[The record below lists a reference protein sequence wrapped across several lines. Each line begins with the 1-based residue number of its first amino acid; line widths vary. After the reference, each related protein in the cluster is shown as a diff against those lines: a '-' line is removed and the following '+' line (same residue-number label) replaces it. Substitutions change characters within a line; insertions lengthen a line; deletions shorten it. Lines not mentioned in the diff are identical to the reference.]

1 MPLTVLVVGASGNT
15 GKHVVKKLL
24 HQGHVVKVIVR
35 SQERMMDALSPP
47 TLTPSDNVDGTD
59 DTTTKKELSS
69 DDNTLPKERLI
80 VTEKS
85 LLDMTTDD
93 LKSHVSDA
101 DAVVSCLGHNLSFQG
116 IWRDSYTLV
125 TDAVKRLTQAMI
137 LASSSSSSSVE
148 GETKNNKSNQKPKK
162 FILMGSDGVAHPDDD
177 ERSFSDRIIL
187 AIIRALIPPHSDN
200 EMAAEYLIN
209 ELNST
214 SHPTLEWVI
223 VRPTDLIDDD
233 GSTTDQ
239 YTLYK
244 KPVGS
249 LFGGGVATRSNVAS
263 YMVDLL
269 TKDDL
274 WTQWKYQTPVVH
286 DAKVPAPVDETK

>member
-1 MPLTVLVVGASGNT
+1 MG
-15 GKHVVKKLL
+15 
-24 HQGHVVKVIVR
+24 
-35 SQERMMDALSPP
+35 
-47 TLTPSDNVDGTD
+47 
-59 DTTTKKELSS
+59 
-69 DDNTLPKERLI
+69 
-80 VTEKS
+80 
-85 LLDMTTDD
+85 TTDD

-162 FILMGSDGVAHPDDD
+162 FILMGSDGVAH
-177 ERSFSDRIIL
+177 
-187 AIIRALIPPHSDN
+187 SDN

-209 ELNST
+209 ELNSS
-214 SHPTLEWVI
+214 SHPPLEWVI

-263 YMVDLL
+263 FMVDLL

-274 WTQWKYQTPVVH
+274 W
-286 DAKVPAPVDETK
+286 